1 VASLIDELIV
11 ELSLDPEQ
19 FSVGTKKVA
28 QDLANLRNRA
38 KEGAKDVEEAQ
49 KSIVD
54 GFESIGR
61 RMVAFAASIFGGAA
75 ILSFVQE
82 TVETNRKLSIMAS
95 ITGTSV
101 EKLSALKYAFDRLG
115 YSGEKVLGVLG
126 DWDRQLKAIESKNLD
141 IHSSSLVGMLS
152 DLGGLGAGVG
162 QRVDF
167 MKNAT
172 EARQAYDVLLDVST
186 VVKKLQKLGVEDSRI
201 IGILMKGGFDNET
214 ITNLVKAKQSLQ
226 EQLDQQKSILEVTKD
241 QTDATNKLN
250 TAYKT
255 LIETV
260 RNLGNSILLSFNKPL
275 LASLDIMI
283 RFIKFLDQVL
293 KDPKSM
299 FYIKPGD
306 ISSAGPLF
314 GGDKEGGA
322 DVGGKTPAE
331 LTEYGKQLMENGPPE
346 QTSFGPNRVS
356 LPGVWDTTTVQSP
369 SGKKITVSKPFAP
382 YFEHFLSEYE
392 KSGGLAGPNTGGER
406 KGDPRKHGE
415 ALAIDLNQIAR
426 DKRAGG
432 RTLPLDVENRLADQ
446 AGLYP
451 GSRFKS
457 GGPDA
462 GHFEVS
468 KELMAWVA
476 AGGTPEGW
484 FAKRGMAKNPTSI
497 PYTAGFGRI
506 LMPPRPQRNESRTE
520 INNVIVHSQAADPE
534 GIAGD
539 IKKSLER
546 ATFKERFE
554 GVSP

>member
-1 VASLIDELIV
+1 M
-11 ELSLDPEQ
+11 
-19 FSVGTKKVA
+19 VG
-28 QDLANLRNRA
+28 
-38 KEGAKDVEEAQ
+38 
-49 KSIVD
+49 
-54 GFESIGR
+54 
-61 RMVAFAASIFGGAA
+61 FATTIFGGAA
-75 ILSFVQE
+75 ILNFVKE
-82 TVETNRKLSIMAS
+82 TVETNRTMSIMAS

-101 EKLSALKYAFDRLG
+101 EKLSSLKFAFDRLG
-115 YSGEKVLGVLG
+115 YSGDKVVGILQ
-126 DWDRQLKAIESKNLD
+126 DWDRQLKGIESHNIDFTSSTMYNLLAD
-141 IHSSSLVGMLS
+141 FGA
-152 DLGGLGAGVG
+152 LGEKREQVE
-162 QRVDF
+162 F

-172 EARQAYDVLLDVST
+172 EARPAYDILLDLSTAIKRLQSRGVSDT
-186 VVKKLQKLGVEDSRI
+186 RI
-201 IGILMKGGFDNET
+201 LGILMNRGFDYET
-214 ITNLVKAKQSLQ
+214 AANLVKGTKSLK
-226 EQLDQQKSILEVTKD
+226 EQVEEQGGILKITKE
-241 QTDATNKLN
+241 QTDATNKLY

-255 LIETV
+255 LSETV
-260 RNLGNSILLSFNKPL
+260 KNLGNDILLWLNRPL
-275 LASLDIMI
+275 TSALEIMI
-283 RFIKFLDQVL
+283 RFIKFLDQVVHN
-293 KDPKSM
+293 PKSM
-299 FYIKPGD
+299 FYLKPSD
-306 ISSAGPLF
+306 ISTTGPVF

-322 DVGGKTPAE
+322 DAGGRTPAE

-369 SGKKITVSKPFAP
+369 SGKKVTVSKPFAP

-426 DKRAGG
+426 DRRAGG

-476 AGGTPEGW
+476 AGGTPEEW
-484 FAKRGMAKNPTSI
+484 FAKRGMAKRPTSV
-497 PYTAGFGRI
+497 PYTAGFGR
-506 LMPPRPQRNESRTE
+506 LLTPPRPQRNESRTE
-520 INNVIVHSQAADPE
+520 IGNVTVHSQAAEPE
-534 GIAGD
+534 AIAGD
-539 IKKSLER
+539 IKKALEK

-554 GVSP
+554 AVNP